1 MVGTVYI
8 VPFVI
13 IYVSSDKFTLLILL
27 ILISDKFILATE
39 TGQMDTLKQ
48 DKRTP

>member
-27 ILISDKFILATE
+27 ILISDKFVLATE
-39 TGQMDTLKQ
+39 TG
-48 DKRTP
+48 